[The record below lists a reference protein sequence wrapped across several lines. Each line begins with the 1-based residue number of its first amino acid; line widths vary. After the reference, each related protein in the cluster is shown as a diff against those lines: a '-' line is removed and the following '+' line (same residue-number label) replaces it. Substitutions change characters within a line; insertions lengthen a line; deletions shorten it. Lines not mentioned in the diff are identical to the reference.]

1 MEFVYNVVL
10 VIWALISKNEGGQV
24 ENPSFYLWIG
34 LALGAICGALGT
46 LVYGKI
52 RGFFAKSEVTKLRQE
67 NRTLKQRLEKKDKHI
82 QEMMYHTEKIAAGL
96 ADQANRKKD

>member
-1 MEFVYNVVL
+1 
-10 VIWALISKNEGGQV
+10 V

-34 LALGAICGALGT
+34 LALGVVVGAGGT
-46 LVYGKI
+46 LLFGKI
-52 RGFFAKSEVTKLRQE
+52 RGFFAKSEVAKLRQE

-96 ADQANRKKD
+96 ADEANRKKN

>member
-1 MEFVYNVVL
+1 M
-10 VIWALISKNEGGQV
+10 

-34 LALGAICGALGT
+34 LALGAVVGAGSAFL
-46 LVYGKI
+46 YARI
-52 RGFFAKSEVTKLRQE
+52 RGFFAKSEVSQLRQE

-96 ADQANRKKD
+96 VEKKTRGTDEGS

>member
-1 MEFVYNVVL
+1 M
-10 VIWALISKNEGGQV
+10 

-34 LALGAICGALGT
+34 LALGVVVGIVGT
-46 LVYGKI
+46 LIYGKI
-52 RGFFAKSEVTKLRQE
+52 RGLFAKSEAAKLRQE

-96 ADQANRKKD
+96 ADQADRKKN

>member
-1 MEFVYNVVL
+1 M
-10 VIWALISKNEGGQV
+10 SEGGLV

-34 LALGAICGALGT
+34 LALGAICGTVGT

-52 RGFFAKSEVTKLRQE
+52 RGFFAKSEVAKLRQE
-67 NRTLKQRLEKKDKHI
+67 NRSLKQRLEKKDKHI

-96 ADQANRKKD
+96 ADQANKKED

>member
-1 MEFVYNVVL
+1 
-10 VIWALISKNEGGQV
+10 V

-34 LALGAICGALGT
+34 LALGIVAGIVGT
-46 LVYGKI
+46 LIYGKI
-52 RGFFAKSEVTKLRQE
+52 RGFFAKSEVAKLRQE

-96 ADQANRKKD
+96 ADQTDRKKN

>member
-1 MEFVYNVVL
+1 
-10 VIWALISKNEGGQV
+10 V
-24 ENPSFYLWIG
+24 ENPSFYFGIG
-34 LALGAICGALGT
+34 LSLGIVVGIVGT
-46 LVYGKI
+46 LIYGKI

-96 ADQANRKKD
+96 ADQAERKKN

>member
-1 MEFVYNVVL
+1 M
-10 VIWALISKNEGGQV
+10 

-34 LALGAICGALGT
+34 LALGAVVGAGAAFL
-46 LVYGKI
+46 YARI
-52 RGFFAKSEVTKLRQE
+52 RGFFAKSEVSQLRQE

-96 ADQANRKKD
+96 VEKKTRGTDEGS

>member
-1 MEFVYNVVL
+1 M
-10 VIWALISKNEGGQV
+10 

-34 LALGAICGALGT
+34 LALGVVVGIVGT
-46 LVYGKI
+46 LIYGKI
-52 RGFFAKSEVTKLRQE
+52 RGLFAKSEAAKLRQE

-96 ADQANRKKD
+96 ADQADRRNTKGS

>member
-1 MEFVYNVVL
+1 M
-10 VIWALISKNEGGQV
+10 

-34 LALGAICGALGT
+34 LALGAVVGAGAAFF
-46 LVYGKI
+46 YARI
-52 RGFFAKSEVTKLRQE
+52 RGFFAKSKVSQLRQE

-96 ADQANRKKD
+96 AEQNNGSTNHGS